1 MSVIR
6 VKKNKNYTTMSN
18 YHLKDK
24 NLSLKAKGL
33 LSMILS
39 LPDSWH
45 YSVRGLSSIC
55 KEGKDSIAKTLRELE
70 KCGYVYR
77 QQARDAGRFVQ
88 IEYIVFED
96 PKFNTYLCSAETNTS
111 SSAGSHTDNPC
122 AESPCTE
129 SPCPENPYTVNADA
143 YKILIQSITK
153 ESNTDVINHLPN
165 QSDKTDEVPDLRLI
179 DLAKHF
185 VQVFNDHPSEK
196 LGTAMRDALAAGLTY
211 GTMKQAIDNAAAR
224 NPDHPS
230 AYTAAL
236 VQDYIQRGGAPMLSL
251 ANQKRHPDD
260 PLTQCEKDWL
270 EEFYAMNKK

>member
-111 SSAGSHTDNPC
+111 SSANSYTDN
-122 AESPCTE
+122 PCTE

-185 VQVFNDHPSEK
+185 VQVFDDHPSEK
-196 LGTAMRDALAAGLTY
+196 LGSVMRDALAAGLTY

-251 ANQKRHPDD
+251 ANQERHPND
-260 PLTQCEKDWL
+260 PLPQWEKDWL
-270 EEFYAMNKK
+270 EEFNAMNKK